1 MSLFRV
7 FFGGNFQ
14 NVDAFVWVSFPG
26 VVYFLQ
32 YMLATADFMCGVVE
46 IRIVRKSGKEPNRD
60 ESYRPMLLI
69 PRLLLKKF
77 IETIVNQKHSRIQ
90 QVCRIITENAIK
102 KNICSQP
109 FFSTSPRHSISC
121 GTKVCCI
128 NCI

>member
-1 MSLFRV
+1 MGLVSWRRLFPSIYV
-7 FFGGNFQ
+7 SNGGLY
-14 NVDAFVWVSFPG
+14 VWG
-26 VVYFLQ
+26 GRNYH
-32 YMLATADFMCGVVE
+32 
-46 IRIVRKSGKEPNRD
+46 RIVRKSGKEPNRD

-128 NCI
+128 NYI